1 MRREIFAAASVLA
14 LMTGAAF
21 AQSSTSPGTGNPAA
35 GGPTA
40 TEMNQT
46 GQSQADKT
54 QADMNKSGLTGGQL
68 ASAEHLLG
76 KNVYG
81 KDNEKVGEVEDII
94 LDTNGQAKQI
104 VISSG
109 GFLGIGEKQIAVEYS
124 QANWDQN
131 QDRVQLSGMSRDE
144 VKNMPEFQYSDTTT
158 SLNRNKDKAG
168 GTTNDAA
175 SRSSTGTTGNTMAP
189 SGTTAPSG
197 AGSPSGSSSSGQ

>member
-21 AQSSTSPGTGNPAA
+21 AQSSTSPATGNPAA

-46 GQSQADKT
+46 GKT
-54 QADMNKSGLTGGQL
+54 QADMNKSGMAGDKT
-68 ASAEHLLG
+68 ASADHLLG

-81 KDNEKVGEVEDII
+81 KDNQKIGEVEDII
-94 LDTNGQAKQI
+94 LDSNGKATQL
-104 VISSG
+104 VIASG
-109 GFLGIGEKQIAVEYS
+109 GFLGIGEKEVAVDFSE
-124 QANWDQN
+124 ATWDQN
-131 QDRVQLSGMSRDE
+131 QDRVQLSGMSME
-144 VKNMPEFQYSDTTT
+144 EIKALPEFKYSDTTT

-168 GTTNDAA
+168 GTTNDAT
-175 SRSSTGTTGNTMAP
+175 SRSSTGTTGNTAAP

-197 AGSPSGSSSSGQ
+197 SGSSGQ